1 MDVDVQ
7 IFSYKNIPIRLHRSF
22 VILAGALIG
31 YEYFTSGWQAA
42 ATWLFMGGVLFGSV
56 LLHEIGH
63 AVAAKKF
70 GFSTKS
76 ITLYP
81 FGGIAAIKMEPS
93 NAEEFWIA
101 IAGPAV
107 NFAIAFLSLPIL
119 FFGYNIF
126 SFIITINILMG
137 VFNMIPAYPMDGGR
151 VLRAILSRKMSKTK
165 ATRRALHISTIFSWA
180 FVAAGFWFNW
190 FSLLLV
196 GGFLLYVIK
205 QEHRRLEL
213 IKGE

>member
-1 MDVDVQ
+1 VAVQ
-7 IFSYKNIPIRLHRSF
+7 IFSYKNIPIRLHSSF
-22 VILAGALIG
+22 LILAGALIG
-31 YEYFTSGWQAA
+31 YEYFTLGWQAA
-42 ATWLFMGGVLFGSV
+42 ATWLFIGSVLFGSV

-63 AVAAKKF
+63 ALAAKRF
-70 GFSTKS
+70 GFNTKS

-81 FGGIAAIKMEPS
+81 FGGIAAIEMEPS
-93 NAEEFWIA
+93 DVEEFWIA

-107 NFAIAFLSLPIL
+107 NFAIAIVSLPIL

-126 SFIITINILMG
+126 SFIISINILMG

-151 VLRAILSRKMSKTK
+151 VLRAILSRKMSKARATQK
-165 ATRRALHISTIFSWA
+165 ALSISKIFSWT
-180 FVAAGFWFNW
+180 FVIAGFLLNW

-205 QEHRRLEL
+205 QERRRLEL
-213 IKGE
+213 TNGE

>member
-1 MDVDVQ
+1 VQ

-22 VILAGALIG
+22 LILAGALIG
-31 YEYFTSGWQAA
+31 YEYFTLGWQAA
-42 ATWLFMGGVLFGSV
+42 AAWLFIGGVLFGSV

-63 AVAAKKF
+63 AIAAKRF
-70 GFSTKS
+70 GFNTKS

-81 FGGIAAIKMEPS
+81 FGGIAVIEMKPS
-93 NAEEFWIA
+93 STEEFWIA

-107 NFAIAFLSLPIL
+107 NFAIAAISLPIL

-126 SFIITINILMG
+126 SFIISINVLMG

-151 VLRAILSRKMSKTK
+151 VLRAILSRKMSKTQ
-165 ATRRALHISTIFSWA
+165 ATRKALNISRIFSWI
-180 FVAAGFWFNW
+180 FVAAGLWLNW

-196 GGFLLYVIK
+196 GGFLLYIIK
-205 QEHRRLEL
+205 QERRGLEL
-213 IKGE
+213 INGE

>member
-81 FGGIAAIKMEPS
+81 FGGIAAI
-93 NAEEFWIA
+93 
-101 IAGPAV
+101 
-107 NFAIAFLSLPIL
+107 
-119 FFGYNIF
+119 
-126 SFIITINILMG
+126 
-137 VFNMIPAYPMDGGR
+137 
-151 VLRAILSRKMSKTK
+151 
-165 ATRRALHISTIFSWA
+165 
-180 FVAAGFWFNW
+180 
-190 FSLLLV
+190 
-196 GGFLLYVIK
+196 
-205 QEHRRLEL
+205 
-213 IKGE
+213 